1 MSCERANATFFRGR
15 SGDNSALDTAAAKNG
30 NHHRGE
36 LNCMDNVIVLLHG
49 SANGSYSWRQVKS
62 TLSSQG
68 LDVFAPDM
76 LGYGNAPAPSDS
88 YSIQQEIAH
97 LQRQI
102 DLQGIGTMHLVA
114 HSLGSM
120 LGLHLRRALGA
131 RVVRM
136 TLIDPVVVSVL
147 REQREEAGYAE
158 LEAQYQRFMNSLP
171 NETNAARAFVEHWS
185 GKGVWGSIGERAH
198 SVITSLVPKIR
209 LEMIAARSDSTGL
222 ADFAESPP
230 RTTILVGEKTLAA
243 PFATARQLAPAFR
256 ATTLVV
262 LGAAHMIPLTHPA
275 AIVDAVRSEVN
286 V

>member
-1 MSCERANATFFRGR
+1 MSGR
-15 SGDNSALDTAAAKNG
+15 VEKMLTMIE
-30 NHHRGE
+30 GE

-49 SANGSYSWRQVKS
+49 SANGSYSWRQVKNA
-62 TLSSQG
+62 LRSQG

-76 LGYGNAPAPSDS
+76 LGYGKAPAPSDT
-88 YSIQQEIAH
+88 YSIQEEVAH
-97 LQRQI
+97 LQGEL
-102 DLQGIGTMHLVA
+102 DLRGIASMHLVA

-131 RVVRM
+131 RVVKM

-158 LEAQYQRFMNSLP
+158 MEAQYQRFMNSLP
-171 NETNAARAFVEHWS
+171 DQTNAARAFVEHWS
-185 GKGVWGSIGERAH
+185 GKGVWGSIGERAR

-209 LEMIAARSDSTGL
+209 LEMIAARSDCTGL

-230 RTTILVGEKTLAA
+230 PTTILVGEKTLAA

-256 ATTLVV
+256 AATLVV

-275 AIVDAVRSEVN
+275 AVIDVVRSEVN